1 MEEQETITL
10 ALTSLEASALKLF
23 LDMQCESLVSLLL
36 TGEYPQME
44 EQFAYLG
51 VALKNVHDNLEAMGV

>member
-1 MEEQETITL
+1 MEEENTINLT
-10 ALTSLEASALKLF
+10 LTSLEASALKLF
-23 LDMQCESLVSLLL
+23 LDLQCESLISLLV

-51 VALKNVHDNLEAMGV
+51 VALKNVHGNLEAMGV